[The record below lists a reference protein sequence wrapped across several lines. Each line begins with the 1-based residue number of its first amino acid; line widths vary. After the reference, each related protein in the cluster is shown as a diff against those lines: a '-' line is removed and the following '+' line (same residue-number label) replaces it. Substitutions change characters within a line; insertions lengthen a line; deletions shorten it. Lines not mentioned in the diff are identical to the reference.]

1 MSKSVKTL
9 LIVLTVSVFAVGIV
23 AGLAT
28 SWYSSAV
35 PERPSPTPRPEA
47 NLPWYDD
54 FSNPAGGWHTEV
66 GTGAEVGYQE
76 GVIRVFIEGTN
87 LSAWAFGGH
96 EFSDFHLAIDAT
108 QVAGPDD
115 NEYGVQVRIRDSD
128 HFYRFSISGDGYYQV
143 TKHTKGERPEL
154 MTAEWGGS
162 DAINKGAATNHLEV
176 VCQGPTMIFF
186 VNGQQLAQVE
196 DADYASGDVGLYAGA
211 FFETGVEIH
220 FDNLSITEP

>member
-1 MSKSVKTL
+1 MKKSVKGL
-9 LIVLTVSVFAVGIV
+9 LITLAVLVFAIGIA
-23 AGLAT
+23 AGLAW
-28 SWYSSAV
+28 SWYSSVV
-35 PERPSPTPRPEA
+35 PARPSPTPMPKA
-47 NLPWYDD
+47 NLPWSDD
-54 FSNPAGGWHTEV
+54 FSDPTSGWYTEV
-66 GTGAEVGYQE
+66 GSGAEVGYQE
-76 GVIRVFIEGTN
+76 GVIRVFIEGAN

-96 EFSDFHLAIDAT
+96 EFSDFRLAIDAT

-128 HFYRFSISGDGYYQV
+128 HFYRFSISGDGYFQV

-154 MTAEWGGS
+154 MTAEWVES

-176 VCQGPTMIFF
+176 VCQGPAMTFF

-196 DADYASGDVGLYAGA
+196 DADYTSGDIGLYAGA

>member
-1 MSKSVKTL
+1 MKRGVKTL
-9 LIVLTVSVFAVGIV
+9 LIVAAVAVFLLGVVLGV
-23 AGLAT
+23 AM
-28 SWYSSAV
+28 SWYSSIV
-35 PERPSPTPRPEA
+35 PKKIVPTARPKAS
-47 NLPWYDD
+47 LPWSDD
-54 FSNPAGGWHTEV
+54 FSDPTSGWYTEV
-66 GTGAEVGYQE
+66 GSGAEVGYQE
-76 GVIRVFIEGTN
+76 GVIRVFIEGAN

-96 EFSDFHLAIDAT
+96 EFSDFRLAIDAT

-154 MTAEWGGS
+154 MTAEWVGS
-162 DAINKGAATNHLEV
+162 DAINEGAATNHLEV
-176 VCQGPTMIFF
+176 VCQGPAMIFF

-196 DADYASGDVGLYAGA
+196 DADYASGDIGLYAGA